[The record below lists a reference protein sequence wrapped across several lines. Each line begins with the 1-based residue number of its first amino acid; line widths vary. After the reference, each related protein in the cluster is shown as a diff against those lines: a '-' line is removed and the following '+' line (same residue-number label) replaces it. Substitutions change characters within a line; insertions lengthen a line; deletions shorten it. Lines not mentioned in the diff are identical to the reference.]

1 VRFERISFA
10 KALELNLRVMDA
22 TAFSLSWERN
32 IPIVVFNIT
41 VPGNL
46 VRTVCG
52 EPIGTIVM

>member
-1 VRFERISFA
+1 
-10 KALELNLRVMDA
+10 MDT

-46 VRTVCG
+46 LKVVLG
-52 EPIGTIVM
+52 EPVGTLVSAGNDREKER